1 VSVEEWKVFRHFW
14 SPTYV
19 SKTGPS
25 KMPADGRPI
34 AEGPLGG
41 LFIDGSFLAIWQT
54 NMINMMLEY
63 YLDKRSLV
71 LTSARTLLLS
81 LRMQSPFCILLRV
94 SADLCPCLMLQ
105 HVAISATVIF

>member
-1 VSVEEWKVFRHFW
+1 MSLEEWKVFRHFW

-25 KMPADGRPI
+25 KAPHDGRPI

-41 LFIDGSFLAIWQT
+41 LFIDQSFLAIWQT

-63 YLDKRSLV
+63 YLDKRSQV
-71 LTSARTLLLS
+71 LTSVLTLLLS
-81 LRMQSPFCILLRV
+81 HGNRP
-94 SADLCPCLMLQ
+94 SASSTRFADSLHVFDLQL
-105 HVAISATVIF
+105 A